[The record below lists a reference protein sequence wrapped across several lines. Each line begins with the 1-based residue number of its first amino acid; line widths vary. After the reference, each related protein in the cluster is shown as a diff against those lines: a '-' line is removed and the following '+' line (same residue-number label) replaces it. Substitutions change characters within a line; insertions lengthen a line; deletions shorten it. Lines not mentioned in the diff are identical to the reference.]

1 MHRLTTAPRAAQR
14 GTSEEPSGARRRA
27 RRHRHLTGLVTGLL
41 LLSACSASAGE
52 EPDAAAPAQTTT
64 PGTTTPP
71 PAPATPEPAPALD
84 VAVVAEGLDHPWDVA
99 QAPDGTL
106 LLDER
111 AGGLTAVLPGG
122 TVRELDADFGDLFAT
137 GETGLMGLVL
147 DPGFADDRRFYTCQ
161 GVEEDGGAEIQVITW
176 TVDPGWT
183 TATRVADPLVD
194 DIPVNE
200 RSGRHGGC
208 RLRFDDTGAL
218 LVGTGDNAVATNA
231 QDLGTVAGKV
241 LRLDPATGEAAAGNP
256 FLGRPD
262 ADPRLLT
269 YGHRNVQGL
278 AVRPGSGQVYAAEH
292 GPRRDDEVTLL
303 RPGGNGGFA
312 PQGPGYGEF
321 VPMTDLSLPDAMPAT
336 WASGEPT
343 IASSGATFL
352 AGEQWQG
359 YEGLLLLG
367 VLKDRGVLALR
378 VADDGTLLEEF
389 RLPELEGTY
398 GRIRT
403 VQQGGDGA
411 LYVTTDNGDGTDR
424 LLRVTPRA

>member
-1 MHRLTTAPRAAQR
+1 MPPTAGQLAA
-14 GTSEEPSGARRRA
+14 GPCMAA
-27 RRHRHLTGLVTGLL
+27 VL
-41 LLSACSASAGE
+41 LLSACSAPAGE
-52 EPDAAAPAQTTT
+52 EPDAAAPAEESAPAAT
-64 PGTTTPP
+64 PSPP
-71 PAPATPEPAPALD
+71 GPATPEPNPALD

-111 AGGLTAVLPGG
+111 AGGLTAVLADG
-122 TVRELDADFGDLFAT
+122 TVQQLDADFGDLFVT

-147 DPGFADDRRFYTCQ
+147 DPGFAQTRRFYTCQ
-161 GVEEDGGAEIQVITW
+161 GVEEDGGAEIQVIAW

-183 TATRVADPLVD
+183 TATRVDDPLID

-200 RSGRHGGC
+200 RIGRHGGC

-231 QDLGTVAGKV
+231 QDPGTVAGKV
-241 LRLDPATGEAAAGNP
+241 LRVDPATGEAAAGNP
-256 FLGRPD
+256 FLGRAD
-262 ADPRLLT
+262 ADPRVWT

-303 RPGGNGGFA
+303 RPGGNGAFA

-321 VPMTDLSLPDAMPAT
+321 VPMTDLSLPDALPAT
-336 WASGEPT
+336 WASGDST

-378 VADDGTLLEEF
+378 VADDGTLLEQF

-411 LYVTTDNGDGTDR
+411 LYVTTDNGDGDDQ
-424 LLRVTPRA
+424 LLRVTPR

>member
-1 MHRLTTAPRAAQR
+1 VR
-14 GTSEEPSGARRRA
+14 PS
-27 RRHRHLTGLVTGLL
+27 LTGLITGVL
-41 LLSACSASAGE
+41 LLSACSATADEGPE
-52 EPDAAAPAQTTT
+52 AAAPAEGSMPAATTS
-64 PGTTTPP
+64 PPTTSPPTTSP

-111 AGGLTAVLPGG
+111 SGGLTAVLPDG
-122 TVRELDADFGDLFAT
+122 TVRELAADFGDLFAT

-147 DPGFADDRRFYTCQ
+147 DPGFARDRRFYTCQ
-161 GVEEDGGAEIQVITW
+161 GIEEDGGAEIQVTAW

-183 TATRVADPLVD
+183 TATRVDDPLID

-200 RSGRHGGC
+200 RRGRHGGC

-231 QDLGTVAGKV
+231 QDPGTLAGKV
-241 LRLDPATGEAAAGNP
+241 LRVDPVTGGAAAGNP
-256 FLGRPD
+256 FVGRPD
-262 ADPRLLT
+262 ADPRVWT

-336 WASGEPT
+336 WASGDPT

-367 VLKDRGVLALR
+367 VLRDQGVLALR
-378 VADDGTLLEEF
+378 VADDGTLLEQF

-403 VQQGGDGA
+403 VQQGRDGA
-411 LYVTTDNGDGTDR
+411 LYVTTDNGDDEDQ
-424 LLRVTPRA
+424 LLRVTPR

>member
-1 MHRLTTAPRAAQR
+1 MPPTARQLAA
-14 GTSEEPSGARRRA
+14 GPCMAA
-27 RRHRHLTGLVTGLL
+27 VL
-41 LLSACSASAGE
+41 LLSACSAPAGE
-52 EPDAAAPAQTTT
+52 EPDAAAPAEESAPAAT
-64 PGTTTPP
+64 PSPP
-71 PAPATPEPAPALD
+71 VPATPEPNPALD

-99 QAPDGTL
+99 QAPDSTL

-111 AGGLTAVLPGG
+111 AGGLTAVLADG
-122 TVRELDADFGDLFAT
+122 TVQQLDADFGDLFAT

-147 DPGFADDRRFYTCQ
+147 DPGFAQTRRFYTCQ
-161 GVEEDGGAEIQVITW
+161 GVEEDGGAEIQVIAW
-176 TVDPGWT
+176 TVDPGWAA
-183 TATRVADPLVD
+183 ATRVDDPLID

-200 RSGRHGGC
+200 RIGRHGGC

-231 QDLGTVAGKV
+231 QDPGTVAGKV
-241 LRLDPATGEAAAGNP
+241 LRVDPATGGAAAGNP
-256 FLGRPD
+256 FLGRAD
-262 ADPRLLT
+262 ADPRVWT

-303 RPGGNGGFA
+303 RPGGNGAFA

-321 VPMTDLSLPDAMPAT
+321 VPMTDLSLPDALPAT
-336 WASGEPT
+336 WASGDST

-378 VADDGTLLEEF
+378 VADDGTLLEQF

-411 LYVTTDNGDGTDR
+411 LYVTTDNGDGDDQ
-424 LLRVTPRA
+424 LLRVTPR

>member
-1 MHRLTTAPRAAQR
+1 MPPTARKLAVGPCM
-14 GTSEEPSGARRRA
+14 GA
-27 RRHRHLTGLVTGLL
+27 LL
-41 LLSACSASAGE
+41 LLSACSATAGE
-52 EPDAAAPAQTTT
+52 QPDAAPTEGSAPAATTS
-64 PGTTTPP
+64 PPVSP
-71 PAPATPEPAPALD
+71 PASPTPEPDPASEPRPALD

-99 QAPDGTL
+99 QAPDRTL
-106 LLDER
+106 LVDER
-111 AGGLTAVLPGG
+111 SGGLTAVLADG
-122 TVRELDADFGDLFAT
+122 TVRELEADFGDLFAT

-147 DPGFADDRRFYTCQ
+147 DPGFAQDRRFYTCQ
-161 GVEEDGGAEIQVITW
+161 GVEEDGGAEVQVIAW

-183 TATRVADPLVD
+183 RATRVADPLVD

-218 LVGTGDNAVATNA
+218 LVGTGDNAVASNA
-231 QDLGTVAGKV
+231 QDPGTLAGKV
-241 LRLDPATGEAAAGNP
+241 LRVDPATGEAAAGNP
-256 FLGRPD
+256 FLARSD
-262 ADPRLLT
+262 ADPRVWT

-278 AVRPGSGQVYAAEH
+278 ALRPGSGQVYAAEH

-321 VPMTDLSLPDAMPAT
+321 VAMTDLSLPEAMPAT
-336 WASGEPT
+336 WASGDST

-352 AGEQWQG
+352 AGAQWQG

-367 VLKDRGVLALR
+367 VLKDQGVLALR
-378 VADDGTLLEEF
+378 LADDGSLVEQF

-403 VQQGGDGA
+403 VQQGRDGA
-411 LYVTTDNGDGTDR
+411 LYVTTDNGDGGDR
-424 LLRVTPRA
+424 LLRVTPR

>member
-1 MHRLTTAPRAAQR
+1 MHRLTTAPRASQR
-14 GTSEEPSGARRRA
+14 ATSEERSRARRRA

-71 PAPATPEPAPALD
+71 SPPATPEPAPALD

-111 AGGLTAVLPGG
+111 AGGLTAVLPDG

-161 GVEEDGGAEIQVITW
+161 GVEEDGGAEIQVIAW

-200 RSGRHGGC
+200 RSGRHGGA
-208 RLRFDDTGAL
+208 R
-218 LVGTGDNAVATNA
+218 
-231 QDLGTVAGKV
+231 
-241 LRLDPATGEAAAGNP
+241 
-256 FLGRPD
+256 
-262 ADPRLLT
+262 
-269 YGHRNVQGL
+269 
-278 AVRPGSGQVYAAEH
+278 
-292 GPRRDDEVTLL
+292 
-303 RPGGNGGFA
+303 
-312 PQGPGYGEF
+312 
-321 VPMTDLSLPDAMPAT
+321 
-336 WASGEPT
+336 
-343 IASSGATFL
+343 
-352 AGEQWQG
+352 
-359 YEGLLLLG
+359 
-367 VLKDRGVLALR
+367 
-378 VADDGTLLEEF
+378 
-389 RLPELEGTY
+389 
-398 GRIRT
+398 
-403 VQQGGDGA
+403 QQGAQSCRDCSHSC
-411 LYVTTDNGDGTDR
+411 NP
-424 LLRVTPRA
+424 PRHCLISSRPISMRRISLVPAPMSSSFASRR

>member
-1 MHRLTTAPRAAQR
+1 MDR
-14 GTSEEPSGARRRA
+14 
-27 RRHRHLTGLVTGLL
+27 TGSFLCTVAVL
-41 LLSACSASAGE
+41 LLSACSATAGE
-52 EPDAAAPAQTTT
+52 DGEAAPTQEAAPAPTTSQ
-64 PGTTTPP
+64 PLP
-71 PAPATPEPAPALD
+71 PEPDPASEPRPALD
-84 VAVVAEGLDHPWDVA
+84 VAVVAEGLEHPWDVA

-111 AGGLTAVLPGG
+111 GGGLTAVLPDGA
-122 TVRELDADFGDLFAT
+122 VRELAADFGDLFAT

-147 DPGFADDRRFYTCQ
+147 DPGFESSRRFYTCQ
-161 GVEEDGGAEIQVITW
+161 GVEEDGGAEIQVTAW
-176 TVDPGWT
+176 TVDPGWAA
-183 TATRVADPLVD
+183 ATRVADPLID

-200 RSGRHGGC
+200 RTGRHGGC

-218 LVGTGDNAVATNA
+218 LVGTGDNAVASNA

-241 LRLDPATGEAAAGNP
+241 LRVDPATGEAAAGNP
-256 FLGRPD
+256 HLGRPD
-262 ADPRLLT
+262 ADPRVWT
-269 YGHRNVQGL
+269 HGHRNVQGL

-312 PQGPGYGEF
+312 PQGPGYGES

-336 WASGEPT
+336 WASGEST

-352 AGEQWQG
+352 AGEQWRG

-367 VLKDRGVLALR
+367 VLKDQGVLALR
-378 VADDGTLLEEF
+378 VADDGTLLDQF

-398 GRIRT
+398 GRVRT
-403 VQQGGDGA
+403 VQQGDDGA
-411 LYVTTDNGDGTDR
+411 LYVTTDNGEGSDV
-424 LLRVTPRA
+424 LLRVTPRP

>member
-1 MHRLTTAPRAAQR
+1 VR
-14 GTSEEPSGARRRA
+14 PS
-27 RRHRHLTGLVTGLL
+27 LTGLITGVL
-41 LLSACSASAGE
+41 LLSACSATADEG
-52 EPDAAAPAQTTT
+52 PGAAAPAEGSMPAATTS
-64 PGTTTPP
+64 PPTTSP

-111 AGGLTAVLPGG
+111 SGGLTAVLPDG
-122 TVRELDADFGDLFAT
+122 TVRELAADFGDLFAT
-137 GETGLMGLVL
+137 GETGLMGVVL
-147 DPGFADDRRFYTCQ
+147 DPGFARDRRFYTCQ
-161 GVEEDGGAEIQVITW
+161 GIEEDGGAEIQVTAW

-183 TATRVADPLVD
+183 TATRVDDPLID

-200 RSGRHGGC
+200 RRGRHGGC

-231 QDLGTVAGKV
+231 QDPGTLAGKV
-241 LRLDPATGEAAAGNP
+241 LRVDPVTGGAAAGNP
-256 FLGRPD
+256 FVGRPD
-262 ADPRLLT
+262 ADPRVWT

-336 WASGEPT
+336 WASGDPT

-367 VLKDRGVLALR
+367 VLRDQGVLALR
-378 VADDGTLLEEF
+378 VADDGTLLEQF

-403 VQQGGDGA
+403 VQQGRDGA
-411 LYVTTDNGDGTDR
+411 LYVTTDNGDDEDQ
-424 LLRVTPRA
+424 LLRVTPR